1 MVNILVMRHFMDIY
15 FVKWDVIPWS
25 QMSRELSAAEQ
36 DGKRRDD
43 DTYIRR
49 GGGCMIFLV
58 ISEMIYH
65 SDVSF
70 GVFAQ

>member
-1 MVNILVMRHFMDIY
+1 MVAN
-15 FVKWDVIPWS
+15 VKGVVRGS
-25 QMSRELSAAEQ
+25 Y

-49 GGGCMIFLV
+49 SGGCMIFLV